1 MGKDSIKEIPWAKVV
16 AKTEEISGI
25 PRKQLD
31 EVSNQLAVGIDAVIE
46 EHQPKRDGDRVDIM
60 TPFATY
66 GMIRNGAQNQ
76 MSPDG
81 VLSVRP
87 ACVGMN
93 IAIPRRFIN
102 AANIGLIDKATE
114 ESEKKK
120 AKTA

>member
-1 MGKDSIKEIPWAKVV
+1 MSKDSIKEIPWSKVV

-31 EVSNQLAVGIDAVIE
+31 EVSNQLVIGIDAVLE
-46 EHQPKRDGDRVDIM
+46 ENQPKRDGDKVDIM

-66 GMIRNGAQNQ
+66 EMVRYGAENRT
-76 MSPDG
+76 SADG
-81 VLSVRP
+81 IQSVRP
-87 ACVGMN
+87 TCVGMN
-93 IAIPRRFIN
+93 VSIPRRFVN

-114 ESEKKK
+114 EAEKKK